1 MSTADLSH
9 LHQALD
15 LLEEREAELLVWGD
29 TDGAFTHADI
39 ISLFTRNLP
48 YEDAESLLAELQNAA
63 MLFSVPT
70 SKGEARYRTRM
81 AESVHLFR
89 HQRQWFRDQP
99 LQRARTLVAD
109 YRFVRRPRNYP
120 KQELPAQTV
129 LNKWVDV
136 PWMNEIKR
144 QALSRLIGDFSIA
157 GFQERST
164 ERILR
169 AWHFHSNHAHAKEAT
184 GTIVCAGTGSG
195 KTLAFYLPALTSLL
209 NDIQRDNAQRVR
221 TLALY
226 PRKELL
232 KDQFMETW
240 GKCRELDSQAL
251 TLAGRKIRIGSFFGD
266 TPFSHQYATK
276 DKDKDM
282 PFDLLRCTTPK
293 CPGQMH
299 WKAEDI
305 KLKREILRCSHC
317 DHSVDSD
324 EVILTRVSLMKNP
337 PDILFTTTEMLNQH
351 LGNNQANQLFGIGIG
366 VTPPPVVLLDE

>member
-39 ISLFTRNLP
+39 ISLFTRHLP

-70 SKGEARYRTRM
+70 SKGGTRYRTRM
-81 AESVHLFR
+81 AESVYLFR

-120 KQELPAQTV
+120 KRELPAQTV
-129 LNKWVDV
+129 LSKWVDV

-144 QALSRLIGDFSIA
+144 KALSRLIGDFSIA

-169 AWHFHSNHAHAKEAT
+169 A
-184 GTIVCAGTGSG
+184 
-195 KTLAFYLPALTSLL
+195 
-209 NDIQRDNAQRVR
+209 
-221 TLALY
+221 
-226 PRKELL
+226 
-232 KDQFMETW
+232 
-240 GKCRELDSQAL
+240 
-251 TLAGRKIRIGSFFGD
+251 
-266 TPFSHQYATK
+266 
-276 DKDKDM
+276 
-282 PFDLLRCTTPK
+282 
-293 CPGQMH
+293 
-299 WKAEDI
+299 
-305 KLKREILRCSHC
+305 
-317 DHSVDSD
+317 
-324 EVILTRVSLMKNP
+324 
-337 PDILFTTTEMLNQH
+337 
-351 LGNNQANQLFGIGIG
+351 
-366 VTPPPVVLLDE
+366 